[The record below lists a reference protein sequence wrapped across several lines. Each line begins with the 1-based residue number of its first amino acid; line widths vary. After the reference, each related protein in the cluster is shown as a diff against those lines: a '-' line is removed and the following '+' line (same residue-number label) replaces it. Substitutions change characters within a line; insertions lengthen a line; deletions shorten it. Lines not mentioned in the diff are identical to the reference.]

1 MSISKN
7 IIEII
12 QVQNSC
18 REIIQE
24 LYSYDSRPN
33 DAIRQ
38 NINNAKLDEAI
49 HLEIIEYD
57 SFDDELMLSA
67 DTYEYYKTRLGQND
81 ETNIGVVTNK
91 LAKLKAQL
99 YNYNLRAK
107 NESTQKELRE
117 IYKLLVQL
125 PTLLKHNLHA
135 IASSSIFAFKN
146 EKNFEIKM
154 ANLKTSHEDI
164 QVLMESSKSVD
175 NFIDEQYNFFKSMK
189 NAKISSAIL
198 RIKYNSVALE
208 DAFRTLYEDIKNY
221 INQTV
226 KDGEFIKKLQLLKK
240 LKDENRLYKDSNIE
254 ELTQNHK
261 VPASNIKE
269 KRIHPDDRIHDY
281 IDTILE
287 IIKSRAIILQ
297 DTKEDAAF
305 EYDIEEKIQIDKALY
320 NYEKLHSDFLAQN
333 SDLISFLIH
342 SNIVKEKLLGVFV
355 RMIKNYGLNYSIEYE
370 KYINIEGR
378 DYLAIYGSEEKK

>member
-24 LYSYDSRPN
+24 LYNYDSRPN

-81 ETNIGVVTNK
+81 ETNIGVITNK

-175 NFIDEQYNFFKSMK
+175 SFIDEQYNFFKSMK

-261 VPASNIKE
+261 IPALNIKE
-269 KRIHPDDRIHDY
+269 KRMHPDDRVHEY

-287 IIKSRAIILQ
+287 IIKSRTIRLQ

-305 EYDIEEKIQIDKALY
+305 EYDIEEKIEIDKALY

-342 SNIVKEKLLGVFV
+342 SNIVKEKLLGV
-355 RMIKNYGLNYSIEYE
+355 MYG
-370 KYINIEGR
+370 
-378 DYLAIYGSEEKK
+378 